1 MSQASPLSSPIKR
14 QTLAEQVA
22 GAIRES
28 ILLGDL
34 EPGAGL
40 PTEAELA
47 AQLGVSRSVVRDATR
62 ILMAQGLVD
71 VQHGKGVFVT
81 GSQTEAFGEALLL
94 ALRRA
99 GATAWDVEQFEQ
111 LLLPEAVALAATAAT
126 DEDVERLTA
135 AVDAYAARFA
145 DYQSRWA
152 RGETTPGEREH
163 LREGSRSVMLAVL
176 DATHNEVL
184 RQLGPALLRLR
195 ALRSWVAEDEGPV
208 RAAEAA
214 TRAETAYLQAILEAV
229 TRRDPEQA
237 RATMRNLLRLPP
249 EAIDAMRRTPA
260 GETPV
265 IPVSI
270 ARWTRQLRE
279 T

>member
-22 GAIRES
+22 GTIRES

-126 DEDVERLTA
+126 DEDLDRLRA
-135 AVDAYAARFA
+135 AVDGYAAQFA
-145 DYQSRWA
+145 DYQARWA
-152 RGETTPGEREH
+152 RGQTTAGEREH
-163 LREGSRSVMLAVL
+163 LREGSWSVILAVL

-195 ALRSWVAEDEGPV
+195 ALRSWVAEDEDPV

-214 TRAETAYLQAILEAV
+214 TRAETAYLQAVLEAV
-229 TRRDPEQA
+229 ARGDPEGA
-237 RATMRNLLRLPP
+237 RTTIRNLLRLPP
-249 EAIDAMRRTPA
+249 EAIDAMGRTPV

-270 ARWTRQLRE
+270 ARWSQQLRE
-279 T
+279 A

>member
-22 GAIRES
+22 RTIRES

-40 PTEAELA
+40 PTESELA

-71 VQHGKGVFVT
+71 VRHGKGVFVT

-126 DEDVERLTA
+126 DEDLDRLRA
-135 AVDAYAARFA
+135 AVDAYAAQFA
-145 DYQSRWA
+145 DYQARWA
-152 RGETTPGEREH
+152 RGQATPGEREH
-163 LREGSRSVMLAVL
+163 LREGSWSVMLAVL

-195 ALRSWVAEDEGPV
+195 ALRNWVAEDEEPAG
-208 RAAEAA
+208 AAEAA
-214 TRAETAYLQAILEAV
+214 TRAETAYLQAVLQAV
-229 TRRDPEQA
+229 TRRDPEGA

-270 ARWTRQLRE
+270 ARWSKQLGE